1 MNKTNIKKMINNYIN
16 DVIEGYA
23 IQVSDKDD
31 KDGNA
36 DIIIKSLKKLQ
47 NKLKN
52 KVNQTELSNR
62 ISELILNKNTR
73 TTPRKNRSKRSRS
86 SKKKS
91 RIKKSKSRS
100 KKKCKSDE
108 ILNEVSYRCVKKSG
122 IVGKKIMKKMKK

>member
-73 TTPRKNRSKRSRS
+73 TTRMKRSNNS
-86 SKKKS
+86 PQMKK
-91 RIKKSKSRS
+91 S

-108 ILNEVSYRCVKKSG
+108 ILNPTSNRCVKKSG
-122 IVGKKIMKKMKK
+122 SIGKKLMKK